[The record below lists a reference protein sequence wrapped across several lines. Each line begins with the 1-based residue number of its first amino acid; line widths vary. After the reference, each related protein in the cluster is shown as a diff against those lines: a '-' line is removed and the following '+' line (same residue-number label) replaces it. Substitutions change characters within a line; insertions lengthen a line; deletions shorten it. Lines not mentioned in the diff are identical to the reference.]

1 MEALSWHL
9 MTAGIIIFVGF
20 ILLGYIVFV
29 TQNKTD
35 SQYQRPA
42 PEGKMHF
49 RRPRASRVSA
59 VLGSLSFLGMI
70 PASAG
75 IILYPKSVNI
85 TSGSNAGD
93 ICITSLF
100 FLLASFGSSLLAGP
114 DEVLLDLS
122 ARTYRRTWGW
132 PLFPKTASG
141 SMRDISG
148 VYVDNVG
155 TFSSPV
161 FLVGLRWRGNDISIV
176 GRYDNKEQA
185 EWEADELQQCLELQR
200 VKPPFW

>member
-9 MTAGIIIFVGF
+9 VTAGVTIFVSF
-20 ILLGYIVFV
+20 ILLGFIVFV
-29 TQNKTD
+29 TQNKND

-42 PEGKMHF
+42 PEGKLHF

-59 VLGSLSFLGMI
+59 ALGCLSFLGGI

-75 IILYPKSVNI
+75 VILNPKSFGI

-93 ICITSLF
+93 IGITSLF

-141 SMRDISG
+141 STRDISG
-148 VYVDNVG
+148 VYVDNAG

-161 FLVGLRWRGNDISIV
+161 FFVGLRWRGNDISIV
-176 GRYDNKEQA
+176 GRYDSKEQA
-185 EWEADELQQCLELQR
+185 EWEADKLQQVLGLRR
-200 VKPPFW
+200 VKPPF

>member
-1 MEALSWHL
+1 MKALSLHSID
-9 MTAGIIIFVGF
+9 AGAIIYFGF
-20 ILLGYIVFV
+20 MLLAAFVFV
-29 TQNKTD
+29 TQRED
-35 SQYQRPA
+35 IRQYQQTA
-42 PEGKMHF
+42 PEGKLHF
-49 RRPRASRVSA
+49 RIPRASRIIGALVRLA
-59 VLGSLSFLGMI
+59 FLGGI
-70 PASAG
+70 PTFAG
-75 IILYPKSVNI
+75 VNLNPRTI
-85 TSGSNAGD
+85 GTVTGSIADD
-93 ICITSLF
+93 IWLTSLF

-132 PLFPKTASG
+132 PLFPRTASG

-155 TFSSPV
+155 TFSNPV

-185 EWEADELQQCLELQR
+185 EWEADELQQALGSQR
-200 VKPPFW
+200 VKPPF